1 MKILHFI
8 ALLFFSFIANAQN
21 SSIRLIMTGGANA
34 GKYTTNSEKTTCSCG
49 LTGEKSFGNQFSQKG
64 AKDNE
69 FSSLQLIID
78 DKDAALK
85 GTNTFYVKV
94 AFGKILVGKKYEIDG
109 RNSGIGFTKKLGKGI
124 CTLTKHGKS
133 YDAHIV
139 GETSDGV
146 KIEATLVCN
155 KTMFKKNEQYI
166 EE

>member
-1 MKILHFI
+1 MKILLSI
-8 ALLFFSFIANAQN
+8 ALLFFSILTNAQN
-21 SSIRLIMTGGANA
+21 SIIKLIMVSGPNA
-34 GKYTTNSEKTTCSCG
+34 GNYTANSDKTTCSCG
-49 LTGEKSFGNQFSQKG
+49 LTGEKSFGNQFSQKV
-64 AKDNE
+64 AKDND
-69 FSSLQLIID
+69 FSSLQLIVD

-85 GTNTFYVKV
+85 GTNNFYIKV

-109 RNSGIGFTKKLGKGI
+109 RNSGIGFTKKMGKGI

-146 KIEATLVCN
+146 KIDATLVCN